1 MIPRWEWRTF
11 GETFGDAEARLAALP
26 PTRVDESEE
35 LYVLSSRIEASIK
48 VRDGKL
54 DVKRLERRNED
65 GLEQWKPV
73 ADAEFPIAA
82 TGVAA
87 LLAALHVGVPPL
99 DRESYTLDQLVDEV
113 VGPVEDLLAV
123 PVHKHRAHH
132 LLDGCRTELTELR
145 SHAQTTRTIAV
156 EDEDPAL
163 VRSTVEGLGLW
174 SRPNTSVPRGL
185 AQLLG
190 LDWRWPEQS

>member
-82 TGVAA
+82 TGVATLLTA
-87 LLAALHVGVPPL
+87 LRVGVPPL
-99 DRESYTLDQLVDEV
+99 DRESYALDQLVDEL

-145 SHAQTTRTIAV
+145 SQARTTRTIAV